1 MSDVTVVGVF
11 RNDDA
16 ARTALRQMDAAGFP
30 PDRVGIVAGNVRQAR
45 EVAGSFSPT
54 AAVIGAVI
62 GALVGL
68 GFGLASGMSVNG
80 PAATVAGVAMF
91 AMAGVAMFAMIGAF
105 IGTLAGRAKGLKPHD
120 YEKYERAVEM
130 GDALVT
136 IRCTSSQQDQARR
149 ALQTAGATAVRIE
162 DTPETI

>member
-1 MSDVTVVGVF
+1 MSDVTVVGLF

-30 PDRVGIVAGNVRQAR
+30 PDRVAIVAGNVRQAR

-68 GFGLASGMSVNG
+68 GFGLASNMSVNA
-80 PAATVAGVAMF
+80 AATVAGVAML
-91 AMAGVAMFAMIGAF
+91 AVSGAF
-105 IGTLAGRAKGLKPHD
+105 IGALAGRAKGLKPHD

-149 ALQTAGATAVRIE
+149 ALQTAGATAVRVE
-162 DTPETI
+162 DTPETV

>member
-1 MSDVTVVGVF
+1 MSDVTVVGLF

-16 ARTALRQMDAAGFP
+16 AKTALRQMDAAGFP

-45 EVAGSFSPT
+45 EVTGSFSLP
-54 AAVIGAVI
+54 AAVVGAIV

-68 GFGLASGMSVNG
+68 GFGAAVNTAG
-80 PAATVAGVAMF
+80 SMGVAIGF
-91 AMAGVAMFAMIGAF
+91 AMVLFAMIGAF
-105 IGTLAGRAKGLKPHD
+105 IGALAGRAKALKAHD
-120 YEKYERAVEM
+120 YEKYERAVDM

-136 IRCTSSQQDQARR
+136 IRCASAQQDQARQ

-162 DTPETI
+162 ATPETV

>member
-1 MSDVTVVGVF
+1 MSDVTVVGLF

-16 ARTALRQMDAAGFP
+16 ARTALRQMDAAGFS

-68 GFGLASGMSVNG
+68 GFGLASSMSVNG
-80 PAATVAGVAMF
+80 TAATVASVAMFVAMF
-91 AMAGVAMFAMIGAF
+91 ALIGTF
-105 IGTLAGRAKGLKPHD
+105 IGVLAGRAKAPKPHD
-120 YEKYERAVEM
+120 YEKYERAVEL

-149 ALQTAGATAVRIE
+149 ALQTAGATAVRVE
-162 DTPETI
+162 ETPETV

>member
-1 MSDVTVVGVF
+1 MSDVTVVGLF

-68 GFGLASGMSVNG
+68 GFGLASSMSVNG
-80 PAATVAGVAMF
+80 AAATVASLAMFVAMF
-91 AMAGVAMFAMIGAF
+91 ALIGAF
-105 IGTLAGRAKGLKPHD
+105 IGALAGRAKAPKPHD
-120 YEKYERAVEM
+120 YEKYERAVEL

-136 IRCTSSQQDQARR
+136 IRCTPSQQDQARR
-149 ALQTAGATAVRIE
+149 VLQTAGATAVRVE
-162 DTPETI
+162 ETPETV

>member
-1 MSDVTVVGVF
+1 MSDVTVVGLF

-16 ARTALRQMDAAGFP
+16 ARTALRQMDAAGIP
-30 PDRVGIVAGNVRQAR
+30 PDRVGIIAGDVRQAR
-45 EVAGSFSPT
+45 EVAGSFSLP

-68 GFGLASGMSVNG
+68 GFGLASDVSVN
-80 PAATVAGVAMF
+80 PAATVAGVAML
-91 AMAGVAMFAMIGAF
+91 AVSGAF
-105 IGTLAGRAKGLKPHD
+105 IGALAGRAKGLKPHD
-120 YEKYERAVEM
+120 SEYERAVEM

-149 ALQTAGATAVRIE
+149 ALQTAGATAVRVE
-162 DTPETI
+162 DTPETV

>member
-1 MSDVTVVGVF
+1 MSDVTVVGLF

-68 GFGLASGMSVNG
+68 GFGLASNMSVNA
-80 PAATVAGVAMF
+80 AATVAGVAML
-91 AMAGVAMFAMIGAF
+91 AVSGAF
-105 IGTLAGRAKGLKPHD
+105 IGALAGRAKGLKPHD

-130 GDALVT
+130 GVALVT

-149 ALQTAGATAVRIE
+149 ALHTAGATAVRVE
-162 DTPETI
+162 DTPETV

>member
-68 GFGLASGMSVNG
+68 GFGLASDMSVNG

-91 AMAGVAMFAMIGAF
+91 AMIGAF
-105 IGTLAGRAKGLKPHD
+105 IGALAGRAKGLKPHD

>member
-1 MSDVTVVGVF
+1 MSDVTVVGLF

-30 PDRVGIVAGNVRQAR
+30 PDRVAIVAGNVRQAR

-54 AAVIGAVI
+54 AAIIGAVI

-68 GFGLASGMSVNG
+68 GFGLASNMSVNA
-80 PAATVAGVAMF
+80 AATVAGVAML
-91 AMAGVAMFAMIGAF
+91 AVSGAF
-105 IGTLAGRAKGLKPHD
+105 IGALAGRAKGLKPHD

-149 ALQTAGATAVRIE
+149 ALQTAGATAVRVE
-162 DTPETI
+162 DTPETV